1 MFGLTPFFISNCYK
15 NSLLNQRMPGEFSKK
30 RDFVREYLLYLQ
42 VEKGLAKNS
51 LESYQRDL
59 QKLKNWAEKNDFDLL
74 ALTRKDLREWL
85 IDLAGEN
92 LSENSKRRM
101 VSALRGFYK
110 FLMFDGHIKKNPAED
125 LDAPQKG
132 FYLPKFLNQTDVE
145 NLLQVPDISTE
156 IGLRDRAILELMY
169 ACGLRVS
176 EAVDLRIS
184 DVELDAGI
192 LTCKGKG
199 SKTRKIPIGKSAV
212 EWLKSY
218 LVLRRKKEKV
228 EIQNLFVTFLGR
240 RLNRQIIF
248 LFIKEYSEKIG
259 LQDVSPHTLRHSFAT
274 HLVQNSADIRS
285 VQQML
290 GHADISTTQIYTH
303 ITDAHLKKT
312 YEKFHPR
319 AKADF
324 SIKENE

>member
-1 MFGLTPFFISNCYK
+1 MSDEL
-15 NSLLNQRMPGEFSKK
+15 SKK
-30 RDFVREYLLYLQ
+30 RDYIREYLLYLQ

-51 LESYQRDL
+51 LESYERDL
-59 QKLKNWAEKNDFDLL
+59 ARLRNWAEMNNFDLL
-74 ALTRKDLREWL
+74 ELTRKDLREWL
-85 IDLAGEN
+85 IDLASEK

-132 FYLPKFLNQTDVE
+132 FYLPKFLNQAEIE
-145 NLLQVPDISTE
+145 NLLLVPDVSGE

-176 EAVDLRIS
+176 EAVDLKIS
-184 DVELDAGI
+184 DVNLDAGI

-199 SKTRKIPIGKSAV
+199 SKTRKIPIGTSAV

-218 LVLRRKKEKV
+218 LVLRRKKENF
-228 EIQNLFVTFLGR
+228 EIQNLFVSSLGKPIT
-240 RLNRQIIF
+240 RQAIF
-248 LFIKEYSEKIG
+248 KFIKEYAEKIG
-259 LQDVSPHTLRHSFAT
+259 LKDVSPHTLRHSFAT

-290 GHADISTTQIYTH
+290 GHADISTTQVYTH
-303 ITDAHLKKT
+303 ITDAHLRKT

-319 AKADF
+319 ARANF
-324 SIKENE
+324 SREEND

>member
-1 MFGLTPFFISNCYK
+1 
-15 NSLLNQRMPGEFSKK
+15 MPDNISKK
-30 RDFVREYLLYLQ
+30 RDFVLEYLSYLQ

-51 LESYQRDL
+51 VESYERDL
-59 QKLKNWAEKNDFDLL
+59 GRLKAWAEKNDFDLL
-74 ALTRKDLREWL
+74 NLTRKDLREWL

-132 FYLPKFLNQTDVE
+132 FYLPKFLNRTEIE
-145 NLLQVPDISTE
+145 NLLLVPDTSQET
-156 IGLRDRAILELMY
+156 GLRDRAILELMY

-176 EAVDLRIS
+176 ET
-184 DVELDAGI
+184 VELKIGDIDVDSGI

-199 SKTRKIPIGKSAV
+199 SKTRKIPIGKTAV
-212 EWLKSY
+212 EWLKTY
-218 LVLRRKKEKV
+218 LAIRRKKENI
-228 EIQNLFVTFLGR
+228 EISNIFVSPAGKPI
-240 RLNRQIIF
+240 NRQTIYN
-248 LFIKEYSEKIG
+248 FIKEYGEKIG
-259 LQDVSPHTLRHSFAT
+259 LEDVSPHTIRHSFAT

-290 GHADISTTQIYTH
+290 GHSDISTTQIYTH
-303 ITDAHLKKT
+303 ITDAHLRKT

-319 AKADF
+319 ARAD
-324 SIKENE
+324 IKIEEND

>member
-1 MFGLTPFFISNCYK
+1 MLD
-15 NSLLNQRMPGEFSKK
+15 EFSKK
-30 RDFVREYLLYLQ
+30 RDFVREYLSYLQ

-51 LESYQRDL
+51 LCSYERDL
-59 QKLKNWAEKNDFDLL
+59 RKLKTWAEKNKFDLL

-92 LSENSKRRM
+92 LSENSKRRA

-132 FYLPKFLNQTDVE
+132 FYLPKFLNQADIE
-145 NLLQVPDISTE
+145 NLLQVPDVSNET
-156 IGLRDRAILELMY
+156 GLRDRAILELMY

-199 SKTRKIPIGKSAV
+199 SKTRKIPIGTSAV

-218 LVLRRKKEKV
+218 LVLRRRKENFEV
-228 EIQNLFVTFLGR
+228 QNLFVTPAGR
-240 RLNRQIIF
+240 PINRQIIF
-248 LFIKEYSEKIG
+248 LFIKEYAEKAG

-303 ITDAHLKKT
+303 ITDAHLRKT

-319 AKADF
+319 AKTKPG
-324 SIKENE
+324 IKGNE